1 MEERYHVKVDENYE
15 FPLTANDLKQID
27 QAELSEQKVHLR
39 IRFFLPTAYKFSEV
53 EYRTVS
59 WIASL

>member
-27 QAELSEQKVHLR
+27 QAAL
-39 IRFFLPTAYKFSEV
+39 TAQ
-53 EYRTVS
+53 
-59 WIASL
+59 